1 MDAILRILVESSVR
15 ALVIAVAVASVLQ
28 AMRVK
33 SPAVL
38 HHAWTGVLAA
48 MLILPAFSLWGPK
61 IPLPLLPPAPVQS
74 ANASAGTAPALKIDS
89 IPASMSPDS
98 RPATL
103 DSPFSPVQAIRTE
116 AMKPPQTRWGASDF
130 MVMVY
135 LAGLL
140 FLVAR
145 LLTGMIISIRLMR
158 SASPVGRAYHSAR
171 CLVPLSVGL
180 VSARVLLPLQS
191 KAWPDDELEA
201 VLVHEL
207 EHVRRRDPLVEWLVM
222 LNRSIYWFH
231 PLAWWLRHKL
241 AALAELACDEAVLAR
256 GHDPARYAELLLQL
270 ARSVNRGGILVAIRG
285 VSIHGSSLAVRIG
298 RILTVGRSPAI
309 SRSRKRVVAALCA
322 VAIILPSASSLVR
335 ARAKAP
341 AWESR
346 IGRIR
351 PEDPITAGRQDLPD
365 VSSIVRE
372 LPQHVNAVPSSSSQ
386 DSPRQTSNGR
396 LPTGNIA
403 WADQDI
409 VASDKTDK
417 NLESVY
423 KKWLNEDVIYI
434 VTPEERETFL
444 SLQTNQ
450 QRDNFIKQFWGRR
463 AKDPGTGGDAVK
475 QEHYRRLAYANE
487 HFAAGMPG
495 WRTDRGRIYIK
506 YGAPDG
512 KEAHPTG
519 GVYSREFWDGGG
531 QSFVYPFERWRY
543 RHIDGVGDDVEIEF
557 VDRYFTGNLAIDN
570 GKSPLADTQG
580 SRNAPLPFFAGTY
593 FMRTSDGKSS
603 VLLSIALANKDLT
616 FRKDGGT
623 NKATVIVYSVMYR
636 GDGVLAAEFEQ
647 SVNTEFAD
655 DALAKGMAGETQ
667 DQKMLWVEAG
677 QSYRIEVTVMDVIS
691 GRSGTETYGVLVPK
705 HAAGALQASS
715 VILANRV
722 NAVPPD
728 SDTSNAFVIGDMKV
742 IPNLRTQYANG
753 QFLIPYLQIYDASID
768 PATEKPSLQIS
779 FAIKSGDR
787 VLSVVEDPN
796 GKSVMSSSADR
807 AVIVSGMPVRD
818 LLPGRYQFE
827 IRVMDKISNRTV
839 VASTFF
845 EVRNSSDAPF
855 ERLSRYFNVKR

>member
-1 MDAILRILVESSVR
+1 MDAILRILVESSLR

-33 SPAVL
+33 SPVVL
-38 HHAWTGVLAA
+38 HRAWTGVLLAT
-48 MLILPAFSLWGPK
+48 LILPAFSLWGPK
-61 IPLPLLPPAPVQS
+61 IPLPLLPPVLVQSTDAPAGPAPVL
-74 ANASAGTAPALKIDS
+74 NDS

-98 RPATL
+98 RPAAV
-103 DSPFSPVQAIRTE
+103 DSPFSVVQAIRKE
-116 AMKPPQTRWGASDF
+116 ATRPPQTKWRASDF
-130 MVMVY
+130 IVMGY

-145 LLTGMIISIRLMR
+145 LLTGMIFSIRLMR
-158 SASPVGRAYHSAR
+158 SASPFGRVYHSAR

-180 VSARVLLPLQS
+180 VHARVLLPLES
-191 KAWPDDELEA
+191 KAWPNDDLEA

-231 PLAWWLRHKL
+231 PLAWWLRLKL
-241 AALAELACDEAVLAR
+241 AALAEQACDEAVLSR

-285 VSIHGSSLAVRIG
+285 VSIHGSRLAVRIG
-298 RILTVGRSPAI
+298 RILTVGRSPSI
-309 SRSRKRVVAALCA
+309 SRSRQRVVAALCA

-341 AWESR
+341 AQESR

-351 PEDPITAGRQDLPD
+351 PEDPMTAGWQNLPD
-365 VSSIVRE
+365 ASAIARE
-372 LPQHVNAVPSSSSQ
+372 PLQHVNAVPSRSSQ
-386 DSPRQTSNGR
+386 ESPRQTSDGR
-396 LPTGNIA
+396 LATGTNGWIH
-403 WADQDI
+403 QDA
-409 VASDKTDK
+409 VAADKTDK
-417 NLESVY
+417 NLEGVY

-434 VTPEERETFL
+434 ITPEERGTFL

-450 QRDNFIKQFWGRR
+450 QRDNFINQFWERR
-463 AKDPGTGGDAVK
+463 AKVMGTGGDAIK

-487 HFAAGMPG
+487 HFGAGIQG
-495 WRTDRGRIYIK
+495 WKTDRGRLFIM

-512 KEAHPTG
+512 KEAHPAG

-543 RHIDGVGDDVEIEF
+543 RHIDGIGDDVEIEF
-557 VDRYFTGNLAIDN
+557 VDRFFTGNFAVDN
-570 GKSPLADTQG
+570 GKSRLADTPG
-580 SRNAPLPFFAGTY
+580 SRNAPLPFVAGTY
-593 FMRTSDGKSS
+593 FMRAPYGKSS
-603 VLLSIALANKDLT
+603 MLVNIALGNKDLT
-616 FRKDGGT
+616 YRKDGQT
-623 NKATVIVYSVMYR
+623 NKASVIVHGAMYR
-636 GDGVLAAEFEQ
+636 GDGVLTAEFEE
-647 SVNTEFAD
+647 SVSTEFAD

-667 DQKMLWVEAG
+667 YQKMMWVEAG
-677 QSYRIEVTVMDVIS
+677 QSYRIEVTLRDVIS
-691 GRSGTETYGVLVPK
+691 GRTGTDTYGVLVPK
-705 HAAGALQASS
+705 YEAGALQASS

-722 NAVPPD
+722 NAVPPT
-728 SDTSNAFVIGDMKV
+728 SDITNASVLGDMKV
-742 IPNLRTQYANG
+742 IPNLRLQYANG

-768 PATEKPSLQIS
+768 PATGKPSLQIS

-787 VLSVVEDPN
+787 VLTVVEDPN
-796 GKSVMSSSADR
+796 GKSVISSSADR
-807 AVIVSGMPVRD
+807 SVIVSGMPVRD

-827 IRVMDKISNRTV
+827 IRVTDKISNRTV
-839 VASTFF
+839 VAGAFF
-845 EVRNSSDAPF
+845 EVGNSSDAPF